1 MWRATFKSLL
11 AKKLRLVLTALSVVL
26 GVGFVAGTYVL
37 TDTMNAAFE
46 ELFAQSAAA
55 SDVVVRSTSAF
66 DSEEAGPGGGGGGE
80 DRTPLPDSLLELVQS
95 ASGVSVAVG
104 DVQGYAQMVD
114 PATDEVIGGLGPP
127 TIGTNWNELAGEV
140 LTLRAGGSPPAAAG
154 EVVVDAA
161 TARIAELAIGDT
173 IKILFEDSTDDF
185 TIVGIAGFGEA
196 DNLGGA
202 TLAAFDTATAQRVL
216 GKRGVFDAIS
226 VVGTEGVEPSELRAS
241 VDAVLPEGVEAVTS
255 TSVADEASRSLQE
268 DLGFFRTALL
278 VFAFVALFVGSFIIF
293 NTFSIIVA
301 QRTRELALLR
311 ALGAS
316 RRQVVVSVVAEAL
329 VVGLIASVVGI
340 IVGIGIAVGLQGLL
354 GAFNIDLPSTSLQLL
369 PRTVIASLAIGVI
382 VTVLASVL
390 PARRAGSV
398 APIQALREAGDGA
411 ASRELAGRR
420 LAIALAVTALGVAA
434 LLYGL
439 FGAESNGVYSVG
451 AGAAITFVGVAMLSP
466 LAARPIVAGLG
477 APLSRL
483 SFQGR
488 LGRENAMRSPR
499 RTAST
504 AAALMIGLGLVSMV
518 AILAASLKASF
529 DAALTETLKADY
541 TLATSSFSSFSA
553 GVAERVAGLPEVGA
567 VSAFRQNGFR
577 VNGSTSFLTAVDPA
591 TVDDV
596 ASLEVSEGSVAA
608 LAEGDDVVL
617 VHRGVATDN
626 GWSLGDE
633 VPAQFAS
640 IGDVPLTIV
649 GIYEENRLAGD
660 YVISLVAYDGLYV
673 ERLDSFVLVK
683 GAEGL
688 ALGEVETAIRG
699 AVEEF
704 PNVQVQDQAAFRE
717 QQAGFI
723 DQLLGLIT
731 ALLLMSI
738 AIAAVGIINTL
749 GLSIYERTREL
760 GLLRAVGMSRRQV
773 SRMVRWESI
782 IIAVFGAVLGLMIGI
797 VFGWALQQALK
808 TEGVSEFVVPVGQ
821 LAVYLVIAAL
831 IGVIAAIWPAR
842 RASRLNVLEAISY
855 E

>member
-1 MWRATFKSLL
+1 
-11 AKKLRLVLTALSVVL
+11 
-26 GVGFVAGTYVL
+26 
-37 TDTMNAAFE
+37 
-46 ELFAQSAAA
+46 
-55 SDVVVRSTSAF
+55 
-66 DSEEAGPGGGGGGE
+66 
-80 DRTPLPDSLLELVQS
+80 
-95 ASGVSVAVG
+95 
-104 DVQGYAQMVD
+104 
-114 PATDEVIGGLGPP
+114 
-127 TIGTNWNELAGEV
+127 
-140 LTLRAGGSPPAAAG
+140 
-154 EVVVDAA
+154 
-161 TARIAELAIGDT
+161 
-173 IKILFEDSTDDF
+173 
-185 TIVGIAGFGEA
+185 
-196 DNLGGA
+196 
-202 TLAAFDTATAQRVL
+202 
-216 GKRGVFDAIS
+216 
-226 VVGTEGVEPSELRAS
+226 
-241 VDAVLPEGVEAVTS
+241 
-255 TSVADEASRSLQE
+255 
-268 DLGFFRTALL
+268 
-278 VFAFVALFVGSFIIF
+278 
-293 NTFSIIVA
+293 
-301 QRTRELALLR
+301 
-311 ALGAS
+311 
-316 RRQVVVSVVAEAL
+316 
-329 VVGLIASVVGI
+329 
-340 IVGIGIAVGLQGLL
+340 
-354 GAFNIDLPSTSLQLL
+354 
-369 PRTVIASLAIGVI
+369 
-382 VTVLASVL
+382 
-390 PARRAGSV
+390 
-398 APIQALREAGDGA
+398 
-411 ASRELAGRR
+411 
-420 LAIALAVTALGVAA
+420 
-434 LLYGL
+434 
-439 FGAESNGVYSVG
+439 
-451 AGAAITFVGVAMLSP
+451 
-466 LAARPIVAGLG
+466 
-477 APLSRL
+477 
-483 SFQGR
+483 
-488 LGRENAMRSPR
+488 
-499 RTAST
+499 
-504 AAALMIGLGLVSMV
+504 LVSMV